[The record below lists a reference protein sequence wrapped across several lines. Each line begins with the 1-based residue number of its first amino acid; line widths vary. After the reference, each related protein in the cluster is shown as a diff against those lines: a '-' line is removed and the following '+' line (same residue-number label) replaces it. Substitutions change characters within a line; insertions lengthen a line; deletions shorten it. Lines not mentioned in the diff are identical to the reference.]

1 MESFFQIL
9 DTACWLFSSKFK
21 LCFYITNLAWLCLA
35 QSQLY
40 HVLIF
45 LHQSCIMPN
54 SKFPPTAFK
63 IIFNLFPLSVPFWF
77 ITCSNFVSM
86 ALKEFQKLCKIFRS
100 VLFSSLLVICVVFL
114 CIYIFDET
122 LSRSSAHAH
131 YWCLSCDMVIPST
144 RRVIVYMYTNSVSY
158 GDCRS
163 RVAIAA
169 VVVQSARPGAAQT
182 LPSSKE
188 WVAVL
193 NVYKMIYMNICNT
206 TSEGQRP

>member
-122 LSRSSAHAH
+122 LSRFFCACALLMFIMWYGNTVDASRYSVHVH
-131 YWCLSCDMVIPST
+131 KFCLVWRLSFPCCYCCC
-144 RRVIVYMYTNSVSY
+144 RRAVCSPRGCTNLAEFQRVSRGIKCIQNDLHEY
-158 GDCRS
+158 
-163 RVAIAA
+163 
-169 VVVQSARPGAAQT
+169 
-182 LPSSKE
+182 L
-188 WVAVL
+188 
-193 NVYKMIYMNICNT
+193 
-206 TSEGQRP
+206 